1 MDLWLLQGFFLFWIF
16 TFNRCTLLQIAQRLG
31 QLIKNDLVVNIKPT
45 EEKSTKIKKCLMLKF
60 LIIPIR
66 RVGRLYCRLLARWVV
81 PWTSFKYWTYDWWF
95 VQYCPLWPKRYQI
108 PAQAWVLSWPWRWR
122 RGSAFHF
129 APQWSRLSSSSFKV
143 GPHFWQPDVWAGKVR
158 SLVESNFCIG
168 YSNIP
173 TTRS

>member
-1 MDLWLLQGFFLFWIF
+1 MHLRLLQGFFLFWIF

-31 QLIKNDLVVNIKPT
+31 QLIKNDLVVNMKAT
-45 EEKSTKIKKCLMLKF
+45 EEKSTKIKVFNVKVSDYPYQTCWPSLLSPSSSVSCTMNKF
-60 LIIPIR
+60 QIL
-66 RVGRLYCRLLARWVV
+66 
-81 PWTSFKYWTYDWWF
+81 DWW
-95 VQYCPLWPKRYQI
+95 VMICPILSMWPKRYQI